1 MRLGPIRPPKTG
13 LARRWIRRLPVP
25 IGLARL
31 LAFLNQ
37 GLPDPIDDA
46 QPDPAPE
53 STMNGGI
60 VGETF
65 GQPGPLTAAS
75 QPKGNRVKDGTL
87 VRPRAPG
94 PVR

>member
-1 MRLGPIRPPKTG
+1 MRPPKSG
-13 LARRWIRRLPVP
+13 LARRWVRRLPVP
-25 IGLARL
+25 IGPARL

-37 GLPDPIDDA
+37 GLPDPIKDA

-53 STMNGGI
+53 STMNGVI
-60 VGETF
+60 VGEIF

-75 QPKGNRVKDGTL
+75 QPKGYRVKNGTL